1 MKIKNNGYT
10 LIIKGFIFNRKII
23 RVLKQ
28 YRFVVYWNDVE
39 CNYWIYD
46 FKINNIWFSSYK
58 IDMNNKII
66 YLKKF

>member
-1 MKIKNNGYT
+1 MKIKNNEYI
-10 LIIKGFIFNRKII
+10 LKIKGFIFNRKII
-23 RVLKQ
+23 RVLKL
-28 YRFVVYWNDVE
+28 YKFTVYWNDLD

-46 FKINNIWFSSYK
+46 FKISNIWFSSYK

>member
-1 MKIKNNGYT
+1 MKIQNNDYT
-10 LIIKGFIFNRKII
+10 LKVKGFIFNRKII

-28 YRFVVYWNDVE
+28 YRFVVYWNDIE

-66 YLKKF
+66 YLEKF

>member
-28 YRFVVYWNDVE
+28 YRFVVYWNDLK

>member
-1 MKIKNNGYT
+1 MKIRNNEYT
-10 LIIKGFIFNRKII
+10 LKIKGFIFNRKII
-23 RVLKQ
+23 RVLK
-28 YRFVVYWNDVE
+28 YYKFTVYWNDLD

-46 FKINNIWFSSYK
+46 FRISNIWFSSYK

>member
-10 LIIKGFIFNRKII
+10 LIIKGFIFNKKII

>member
-1 MKIKNNGYT
+1 MKIKNNEYT
-10 LIIKGFIFNRKII
+10 LKIKGFIFNRKII
-23 RVLKQ
+23 RVLKH
-28 YRFVVYWNDVE
+28 YKFTIYWNDLE

-46 FKINNIWFSSYK
+46 FKVNNVWFSSYK